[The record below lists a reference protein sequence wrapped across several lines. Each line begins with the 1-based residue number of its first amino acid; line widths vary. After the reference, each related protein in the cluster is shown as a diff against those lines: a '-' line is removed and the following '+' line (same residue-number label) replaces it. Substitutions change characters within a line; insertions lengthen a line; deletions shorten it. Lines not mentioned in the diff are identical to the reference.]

1 MWRISESTMRLS
13 AMMRRYSSGEKKA
26 STPSFSSRVPLL
38 RKIHGMK
45 ATNPYRPGG
54 HSDLDQVLDALARR
68 LDVAVH
74 HRGRRGQSES
84 VGRAHDRQPAVGVGL
99 SGRYGPPHAVI
110 ENLGPGSGQRI
121 EAGVHQPAQR
131 RLVVERADAGDV
143 GDLGCAESVQLQRG
157 IKPLELA
164 EQVLVKVDAEL
175 GMQSAL
181 QQQLVAPQSKRLV
194 DFPHVLVDRRHIGP
208 FPVVRLAVEIAEL
221 AARDADV
228 RNIDVAVDLPC
239 DRAARHVLL
248 PQLPCQRH
256 QFVQRPRFIKD
267 EGFVGGQEIES
278 EGFAVDFFHIHRYA
292 AGRDTIKPFLA
303 RGTVLLRS
311 VRTYS
316 K

>member
-1 MWRISESTMRLS
+1 MRLS

-45 ATNPYRPGG
+45 ATNPYRPGRAFG
-54 HSDLDQVLDALARR
+54 LQVADLDQVLDALARR

-181 QQQLVAPQSKRLV
+181 QQQLVAP
-194 DFPHVLVDRRHIGP
+194 
-208 FPVVRLAVEIAEL
+208 
-221 AARDADV
+221 
-228 RNIDVAVDLPC
+228 
-239 DRAARHVLL
+239 RA
-248 PQLPCQRH
+248 
-256 QFVQRPRFIKD
+256 
-267 EGFVGGQEIES
+267 
-278 EGFAVDFFHIHRYA
+278 
-292 AGRDTIKPFLA
+292 
-303 RGTVLLRS
+303 S
-311 VRTYS
+311 VSSIFRTYWS
-316 K
+316 IVVT

>member
-1 MWRISESTMRLS
+1 MRLS

-26 STPSFSSRVPLL
+26 STPSFSSRGSAAAENPRDESDESVPAGRAFGLQV
-38 RKIHGMK
+38 
-45 ATNPYRPGG
+45 A
-54 HSDLDQVLDALARR
+54 DLDQVLDALARR

-143 GDLGCAESVQLQRG
+143 GDLGRAESVQLQRG

-181 QQQLVAPQSKRLV
+181 QQQLIAPQSKRLV

-228 RNIDVAVDLPC
+228 RNIDVAVDLPW
-239 DRAARHVLL
+239 
-248 PQLPCQRH
+248 
-256 QFVQRPRFIKD
+256 
-267 EGFVGGQEIES
+267 
-278 EGFAVDFFHIHRYA
+278 
-292 AGRDTIKPFLA
+292 
-303 RGTVLLRS
+303 
-311 VRTYS
+311 
-316 K
+316 